1 MVIKKHI
8 STLESLNFHFLL
20 DESLLEPYVS
30 KGTRTV
36 LRRGKES
43 NFSPLSDVHV
53 KCLVSG
59 AGHIRLRLKHN
70 KHTGGNWINRDPA
83 AVADTTSGNVKS
95 IWCNDG
101 ILIAND
107 PAWIFTDL
115 YSS

>member
-43 NFSPLSDVHV
+43 NFSPLSDAHV
-53 KCLVSG
+53 KCGVSG
-59 AGHIRLRLKHN
+59 TGHIRLRLRHKKHS
-70 KHTGGNWINRDPA
+70 GGNWINRDPA
-83 AVADTTSGNVKS
+83 AVADTTSGNVRA
-95 IWCNDG
+95 IWCEDRNV
-101 ILIAND
+101 IAID
-107 PAWIFTDL
+107 PSGIFTDL

>member
-43 NFSPLSDVHV
+43 NFSPYPTFMLNAECPELATSD
-53 KCLVSG
+53 
-59 AGHIRLRLKHN
+59 
-70 KHTGGNWINRDPA
+70 
-83 AVADTTSGNVKS
+83 
-95 IWCNDG
+95 
-101 ILIAND
+101 
-107 PAWIFTDL
+107 
-115 YSS
+115 